1 MNTMDD
7 EVRATLHDR
16 AEQVPAPLDVF
27 DRVEAR
33 AKRMHRNR
41 VAASVA
47 GAVAAVAAVAIVVP
61 TVVSGSSNHG
71 VATTPTGVATQQP
84 TQQPTNEPSPPA
96 PLNKYA
102 LDPAN
107 PWPYRGDQKAIAP
120 AVLQKFQQDWSAKH
134 PGSTLQPLWGEIYEP
149 SQQPEVVFVAHG
161 GDGARWGMVMRS
173 SSGSEFVV
181 DSVLADNTTALP
193 IVAPGDE
200 VARLLVVAA
209 PSVKAI
215 QYAGDGVNFKDMTSI
230 APGVAVAPLEGSQAI
245 EQIKVIG
252 PDGETVYQDAAPDS
266 SAGATPADVLSWPT
280 RGTMPDGLL
289 QAATDAYAQSRQQP
303 AAVVQTKVLYSG
315 VDKAGTE
322 YLLAQAWVSG
332 DQAADTVGYL
342 KHVDGTDELQL
353 KARVATGTPL
363 VVLDVTDSPATATET
378 LVVVPQPTTGQVL
391 YAASGSAKFAPA
403 KADHEGVYTIAR
415 DPKAQGDRLR
425 VLDGDGQQTFEGA
438 VASVLCGVTSC
449 G

>member
-33 AKRMHRNR
+33 ARRMHRNR
-41 VAASVA
+41 VAASVT

-61 TVVSGSSNHG
+61 TVVSGSSNHR
-71 VATTPTGVATQQP
+71 VATTPTGGAAQQT
-84 TQQPTNEPSPPA
+84 TQQPTNEPTQPTQLS
-96 PLNKYA
+96 KYT

-120 AVLQKFQQDWSAKH
+120 AVLDKFQQDWAAKH

-149 SQQPEVVFVAHG
+149 SRQPEVVFVAHG
-161 GDGARWGMVMRS
+161 GGGARWGMVTRS
-173 SSGSEFVV
+173 SGGSEFVA
-181 DSVLADNTTALP
+181 DSALAGDTQALP

-209 PSVKAI
+209 PNVKAI
-215 QYAGDGVNFKDMTSI
+215 QYAGDGTAFKNMTEI
-230 APGVAVAPLEGSQAI
+230 APGVAVGPLEGSQADAK
-245 EQIKVIG
+245 IKVIG
-252 PDGETVYQDAAPDS
+252 PDGETVYQGAAPDA
-266 SAGATPADVLSWPT
+266 SADTTPANVLGWPA

-289 QAATDAYAQSRQQP
+289 RAATDAYAQSRQQP
-303 AAVVQTKVLYSG
+303 AGVVQTKVLEGG
-315 VDKAGTE
+315 VDAAGTE
-322 YLLAQAWVSG
+322 YLLAQAWISG

-342 KHVDGTDELQL
+342 KHADGTDELQL
-353 KARVATGTPL
+353 KARVATGAPL
-363 VVLDVTDSPATATET
+363 VVLDVAHSPATATET

-391 YAASGSAKFAPA
+391 YAASATAKFAPA
-403 KADHEGVYTIAR
+403 NADQDGVYTIAR
-415 DPKAQGDRLR
+415 DPKAQGDRLQ
-425 VLDGDGQQTFEGA
+425 VLDGDGHQTFEGG
-438 VASVLCGVTSC
+438 VASQLCGVTSC